1 MIAITFK
8 IMISFDRR
16 TNQVRELSRD
26 LTKGSVSASMTSIKL
41 FVSMAGSNKEKY

>member
-16 TNQVRELSRD
+16 KNQIREHSRD
-26 LTKGSVSASMTSIKL
+26 LTKDSFSASMAPIKL
-41 FVSMAGSNKEKY
+41 FVSMAGSSKEKY